1 MQARQNMLGES
12 RQNGKRI
19 FEELERE
26 ERKDMPGGYFLTVL
40 GLICFL
46 EGLPYFAFPK
56 QIKAWLE
63 KVIAMPCGQLRLIG
77 GAMMVAGLLL
87 VYWGRRHGG

>member
-1 MQARQNMLGES
+1 MS
-12 RQNGKRI
+12 
-19 FEELERE
+19 
-26 ERKDMPGGYFLTVL
+26 GGYFITVL

-46 EGLPYFAFPK
+46 EGLPYFAFPR

-63 KVIAMPCGQLRLIG
+63 KLMAMPSTQLRLMG
-77 GAMMVAGLLL
+77 GAMMVVGLLL